1 MSNHEYLSESDPSQ
15 SDQPS
20 NELAVARQSL
30 FEVIVAHARD
40 ELRHAHPLVKVVAM
54 LIATEHIKSPYP
66 TGDHSTL
73 PPKLREFVRR
83 SLIEEALWEV
93 RHGTPPP
100 LPDEPD
106 ISLELSP
113 EELQSEDYRI
123 WQEIW
128 QQWDEEH
135 NITPSP
141 DASRLLFSQQDDRND
156 TLPPDTSPSPDTPQ

>member
-1 MSNHEYLSESDPSQ
+1 MSNSSHVSESGPGH

-30 FEVIVAHARD
+30 FETIVAHARD
-40 ELRHAHPLVKVVAM
+40 ELRHAHPLVKVAAE
-54 LIATEHIKSPYP
+54 LIDTERVKSPLP
-66 TGDHSTL
+66 TGDGSTL

-83 SLIEEALWEV
+83 SLIEDALWEV

-100 LPDEPD
+100 IPDEPD
-106 ISLELSP
+106 IPLELSP

-135 NITPSP
+135 NITPST

-156 TLPPDTSPSPDTPQ
+156 TPPSPETPH